1 LTIRTDG
8 NPAPAVVVV
17 DVCIEVFRLRRP
29 PRPAIVIGSIV
40 LLAVAAVI
48 VTAGIIV
55 VSLDSA
61 REDVGRSTYFIIES
75 DESVDSIA
83 DRLNDEGLIRSPGY
97 FRFRIR
103 LQSKGDEIVAGRYR
117 LDTAM
122 STSQIINA
130 LTSENAALAQEVS
143 IQFTEGWRT
152 EQYAEAAVAAG
163 LSFSVD
169 EFMEATRNPK
179 WNNEF
184 VFLHT
189 RPSGVALEGYLFPD
203 TYNFRVDATPDDVIQ
218 RLLATYEERVTPEM
232 IARADGQGM
241 TLHQIM
247 TLASIIERE
256 AAVATERGTISSVY
270 HNRLERGMP
279 LQADPTIQYQLG
291 TVTEWW
297 PELTSADVQRNGVY
311 NTYLNPSLP
320 PGPICNPSLAA
331 IEAALNPEQTP
342 YIFFVATG
350 DGTHAFA
357 VTLEEHER
365 NIDQYQR
372 GQ

>member
-1 LTIRTDG
+1 MAIRTDG
-8 NPAPAVVVV
+8 DTAPAVVVAS
-17 DVCIEVFRLRRP
+17 IEVFRLRRP
-29 PRPAIVIGSIV
+29 SRQVIVILSIIV
-40 LLAVAAVI
+40 LAVSTVLVTIGVI
-48 VTAGIIV
+48 A
-55 VSLDSA
+55 VSLDRA
-61 REDVGRSTYFIIES
+61 RDNVGQSTYFIVEP

-83 DRLNDEGLIRSPGY
+83 ERLQEEGLIRSPGY
-97 FRFRIR
+97 FRFRVR
-103 LQSKGDEIVAGRYR
+103 LQSKGDDIVAGRYR

-122 STSQIINA
+122 STSQIINVI
-130 LTSENAALAQEVS
+130 TSENSAIAQEAQ
-143 IQFTEGWRT
+143 IQFIEGWRT
-152 EQYAEAAVAAG
+152 EQYAEAAIAAG
-163 LSFSVD
+163 LSFTVD
-169 EFMEATRNPK
+169 EFMQATRDPK
-179 WNNEF
+179 WNDEF
-184 VFLHT
+184 AFLHT

-203 TYNFRVDATPDDVIQ
+203 TYNFRMDATPDDVIE
-218 RLLATYEERVTPEM
+218 RLLATFEERVTPEM
-232 IARADGQGM
+232 IALADARGM

-247 TLASIIERE
+247 TVASIIERE

-270 HNRLERGMP
+270 HNRLDRGMP

-291 TVTEWW
+291 TSANWW
-297 PELTSADVQRNGVY
+297 PELTAADVQRNGVY

-331 IEAALNPEQTP
+331 IDAALNPEQTP

-357 VTLEEHER
+357 ETLEEHER

>member
-1 LTIRTDG
+1 LASRTDG
-8 NPAPAVVVV
+8 NAAPAVLVES
-17 DVCIEVFRLRRP
+17 IEVFRLRRP
-29 PRPAIVIGSIV
+29 SRHVIVILSIV
-40 LLAVAAVI
+40 VLAVSAVL
-48 VTAGIIV
+48 VTFGIIA
-55 VSLDSA
+55 VSLDRA
-61 REDVGRSTYFIIES
+61 KDDVGRSTYFTVET

-83 DRLNDEGLIRSPGY
+83 DRLQDEGLIRSPGY
-97 FRFRIR
+97 FSFRVR
-103 LQSKGDEIVAGRYR
+103 LQSKGDDIVAGRYR

-130 LTSENAALAQEVS
+130 ITSENAAIAQEAQ
-143 IQFTEGWRT
+143 IQFIEGWRT
-152 EQYAEAAVAAG
+152 EQFAEAAVAAG

-169 EFMEATRNPK
+169 EFMQATHDPK

-184 VFLHT
+184 SFLHT

-203 TYNFRVDATPDDVIQ
+203 TYNFRMDATPDDVIE
-218 RLLATYEERVTPEM
+218 RLLATFEERVTPEM
-232 IARADGQGM
+232 IAQADARGM

-247 TLASIIERE
+247 TVASIIERE

-291 TVTEWW
+291 TEAEWW
-297 PELTSADVQRNGVY
+297 PELTAADVQRNGVY

-320 PGPICNPSLAA
+320 PGPICNPSLAS

-342 YIFFVATG
+342 YLYFVATG

-365 NIDQYQR
+365 NVDQYQ
-372 GQ
+372 